1 MGGSAR
7 AHSYLHHRNPIL
19 ASMYI
24 DPFLKYIA
32 HEKRYSRHTL
42 VAYET
47 DLLQF
52 RDFMSVTYELDL
64 AAVKYMHVRD
74 FIAHLMETEVGANSI
89 GRKLSTLRSFY
100 KYLCQRQ
107 LLESNPLRLI
117 KAPKA
122 AKRLPVFVD
131 SQKMDDLLDSAEI
144 FDESFASIRDRLI
157 IETLFGTGIRLAEL
171 IGLKEVDV
179 DRYGN
184 TIKVLGKGNKERI
197 VPMTKPMAEQL
208 AGYLLEKSKQA
219 FSTSSDA
226 LIVTDRGAKLSPPFV
241 YKTVKRYLSMVST
254 QEKLSPHVL
263 RHSYATSLLNRG
275 ADLNAIK
282 ELLGHASLAA
292 TQVYTHNSIEQLKE
306 IYNQSHPKA

>member
-1 MGGSAR
+1 
-7 AHSYLHHRNPIL
+7 
-19 ASMYI
+19 MYI
-24 DPFLKYIA
+24 EPFLKYIA
-32 HEKRYSRHTL
+32 HEKRYSKHTL
-42 VAYET
+42 LAYET

-52 RDFMSVTYELDL
+52 QDFMAVTCELDL
-64 AAVKYMHVRD
+64 AGVKYMHVRD
-74 FIAHLMETEVGANSI
+74 YIAHLMETEVGANSI

-107 LLESNPLRLI
+107 VLDSNPLRLI
-117 KAPKA
+117 KAPKVP
-122 AKRLPVFVD
+122 KRLPVFVD
-131 SQKMDDLLDSAEI
+131 SEKMDALLDSAEI
-144 FDESFASIRDRLI
+144 FDSSFASMRDRLI
-157 IETLFGTGIRLAEL
+157 IETLFGTGIRLSEL
-171 IGLKEVDV
+171 IGLKESDI
-179 DRYGN
+179 DQYGN

-208 AGYLLEKSKQA
+208 LVYLLEKGKQA
-219 FSTSSDA
+219 FSKSTDA

-241 YKTVKRYLSMVST
+241 YKTVRRYLSLVST

-292 TQVYTHNSIEQLKE
+292 TQVYTHNSLEELKK
-306 IYNQSHPKA
+306 IYNQAHPKA

>member
-1 MGGSAR
+1 
-7 AHSYLHHRNPIL
+7 
-19 ASMYI
+19 MYI

-32 HEKRYSRHTL
+32 HEKRYSKHTL
-42 VAYET
+42 LAYET

-52 RDFMSVTYELDL
+52 QDFMAVTYELDL
-64 AAVKYMHVRD
+64 AGVKYMHVRD
-74 FIAHLMETEVGANSI
+74 YIANLMETEVGANSI

-107 LLESNPLRLI
+107 VLDSNPLRLI
-117 KAPKA
+117 KAPKVP
-122 AKRLPVFVD
+122 KRLPVFVD
-131 SQKMDDLLDSAEI
+131 SEKMDDLLDSAEI
-144 FDESFASIRDRLI
+144 FDSSFASMRDRLI
-157 IETLFGTGIRLAEL
+157 IETLFGTGIRLSEL
-171 IGLKEVDV
+171 IGLKESDI
-179 DRYGN
+179 DQYGN

-208 AGYLLEKSKQA
+208 LVYLLEKGKQA
-219 FSTSSDA
+219 FSKSTDA

-241 YKTVKRYLSMVST
+241 YKTVKRYLSLVST

-292 TQVYTHNSIEQLKE
+292 TQVYTHNSIEELKK
-306 IYNQSHPKA
+306 IYNQAHPKA

>member
-1 MGGSAR
+1 
-7 AHSYLHHRNPIL
+7 
-19 ASMYI
+19 MYI

-32 HEKRYSRHTL
+32 HEKRYSKHTL
-42 VAYET
+42 LAYET

-52 RDFMSVTYELDL
+52 QDFMAVTYELDL
-64 AAVKYMHVRD
+64 AGVKYMHVRD
-74 FIAHLMETEVGANSI
+74 YIANLMETEVGANSI

-107 LLESNPLRLI
+107 VLDSNPLRLI
-117 KAPKA
+117 KAPKVP
-122 AKRLPVFVD
+122 KRLPVFVD
-131 SQKMDDLLDSAEI
+131 SEKMDDLLDSAEI
-144 FDESFASIRDRLI
+144 FDSSFASMRDRLI
-157 IETLFGTGIRLAEL
+157 IETLFGTGIRLSEL
-171 IGLKEVDV
+171 IGLKESDI
-179 DRYGN
+179 DQYGN

-208 AGYLLEKSKQA
+208 LVYLLEKGKQA
-219 FSTSSDA
+219 FSKSTNA

-241 YKTVKRYLSMVST
+241 YKTVKRYLSLVST

-292 TQVYTHNSIEQLKE
+292 TQVYTHNSIEELKK
-306 IYNQSHPKA
+306 IYNQAHPKA

>member
-1 MGGSAR
+1 
-7 AHSYLHHRNPIL
+7 
-19 ASMYI
+19 MYI
-24 DPFLKYIA
+24 DTFLKYIA
-32 HEKRYSRHTL
+32 HEKRYSGHTL

-52 RDFMSVTYELDL
+52 RDFMTVTYELDL
-64 AAVKYMHVRD
+64 AEVKYIHVRD
-74 FIAHLMETEVGANSI
+74 YIAHLMETEVGANSI

-107 LLESNPLRLI
+107 GLGSNPLRLI
-117 KAPKA
+117 KAPKVP
-122 AKRLPVFVD
+122 KRLPVFVD
-131 SQKMDDLLDSAEI
+131 AEKMDALLDSGEI
-144 FDESFASIRDRLI
+144 FDNSFASMRDRLI

-171 IGLKEVDV
+171 IGLREADV
-179 DRYGN
+179 DRYAN

-197 VPMTKPMAEQL
+197 VPMTKPLAEQL
-208 AGYLLEKSKQA
+208 EAYLLEKGRQA
-219 FSTSSDA
+219 FSKSSDA

-306 IYNQSHPKA
+306 IYNQAHPKA

>member
-1 MGGSAR
+1 
-7 AHSYLHHRNPIL
+7 
-19 ASMYI
+19 MYI

-52 RDFMSVTYELDL
+52 QDFMAVTYELDL
-64 AAVKYMHVRD
+64 AGVQYMHVRD
-74 FIAHLMETEVGANSI
+74 YIAHMMETEVGASSI

-107 LLESNPLRLI
+107 VLESNPLRLI
-117 KAPKA
+117 KAPKVP
-122 AKRLPVFVD
+122 KRLPVFVD
-131 SQKMDDLLDSAEI
+131 AQKMDSLLDSEEI
-144 FDESFASIRDRLI
+144 FDQSFASMRDRLI
-157 IETLFGTGIRLAEL
+157 IETLFGTGIRLSEL
-171 IGLKEVDV
+171 IGLKEGDV
-179 DRYGN
+179 DRYAN

-208 AGYLLEKSKQA
+208 PVYLLEKGKQA
-219 FSTSSDA
+219 FSKRTDA

-254 QEKLSPHVL
+254 QERLSPHVL

-292 TQVYTHNSIEQLKE
+292 TQVYTHNSIDQLKE
-306 IYNQSHPKA
+306 IYNQAHPKA

>member
-1 MGGSAR
+1 M
-7 AHSYLHHRNPIL
+7 L
-19 ASMYI
+19 I

-32 HEKRYSRHTL
+32 QEKRYSKHTL
-42 VAYET
+42 LAYTT

-52 RDFMSVTYELDL
+52 QDYISVTYELDL
-64 AAVKYMHVRD
+64 AAVKYIQVRD
-74 FIAHLMETEVGANSI
+74 YIAHLMEDEVGASSI

-100 KYLCQRQ
+100 KYLCREQVI
-107 LLESNPLRLI
+107 SSSPMGLI

-122 AKRLPVFVD
+122 PKRLPVFVD
-131 SQKMDDLLDSAEI
+131 EQKMDTLLDSEAI
-144 FDESFASIRDRLI
+144 FDNSFPSMRDRLI
-157 IETLFGTGIRLAEL
+157 IETLFGTGIRLSEL
-171 IGLKEVDV
+171 IGLKESDV
-179 DRYGN
+179 DRYAN

-197 VPMTKPMAEQL
+197 IPMTKPLVNQL
-208 AGYLLEKSKQA
+208 ETYLIEKERQDFNNKA
-219 FSTSSDA
+219 DV
-226 LIVTDRGAKLSPPFV
+226 LIVTDKGAKLNANFV

-292 TQVYTHNSIEQLKE
+292 TQVYTHNSIETLKT
-306 IYNQSHPKA
+306 IYKQAHPKA